1 MRHYSLDIPPLVLQG
16 IINYVEKG
24 WPTGPFL
31 KAVLEDGR
39 LHAAVM
45 LASEDSLAA
54 IKQILWVLHNE
65 APSQCWGSPE
75 KVTAWLN
82 LDADSRKTFVDNCP
96 TWQDFVEPSAV
107 PEAEPEKVLA

>member
-1 MRHYSLDIPPLVLQG
+1 MRHYSLDIPPLVLRD
-16 IINYVEKG
+16 IINYVEEG
-24 WPTGPFL
+24 CPTGDFL
-31 KAVLEDGR
+31 RVVLEDR
-39 LHAAVM
+39 LCAAVM

-65 APSQCWGSPE
+65 APGPCWGSPE

-82 LDADSRKTFVDNCP
+82 LDADSRKTLVDNCP
-96 TWQDFVEPSAV
+96 SWQEFVEPLAV